1 MRTTEIIEALLF
13 ASDAPL
19 SAADLSRA
27 AEGLD
32 EDAVEQA
39 ILALRAEYDA
49 TGRAFQIYELAG
61 GYQLLTRPEYAGVL
75 ERFHTVPQSGRLSGP
90 ALEVLAII
98 AYRQPIGRA
107 EIEEI
112 RGIGSAGVLR
122 TLQERQLVDVVGR
135 GEGLGRPL
143 LYGTTQK
150 FLEHFGFNSL
160 HDLPRPDELPVVLK
174 QRAPDAAAAVQEA
187 PPGAPEAAP
196 SASEAAPAAADAEP
210 GAAAAAGAPAAS
222 NGAEP
227 PGAGDERPAAPDGA
241 ESAEAEDAPAA
252 RAGAEA
258 AEPAAEERETTP
270 EGLEPAATQQREA
283 PPESPELLVGE
294 EGESGADGPEPVV
307 AEEYE
312 SAPDVAEPVAA
323 EQSDSGPESPEPVV
337 AEERHSAP
345 DGPGQVI
352 PEERESTLDGPEQVI
367 AEQRGS
373 APESPG
379 PATVQEEATVSVC
392 GESPSAGEPPGGQDG
407 AGLAGAEDRPAAA
420 QAGDPES

>member
-19 SAADLSRA
+19 SAGDLCRA

-122 TLQERQLVDVVGR
+122 TLQERQLIDVVNR

-174 QRAPDAAAAVQEA
+174 QRAPDAAAAAQESA
-187 PPGAPEAAP
+187 PASPAAAAPASSAAPAAPEAAL
-196 SASEAAPAAADAEP
+196 
-210 GAAAAAGAPAAS
+210 
-222 NGAEP
+222 
-227 PGAGDERPAAPDGA
+227 
-241 ESAEAEDAPAA
+241 
-252 RAGAEA
+252 AGAEA
-258 AEPAAEERETTP
+258 ASASAE
-270 EGLEPAATQQREA
+270 A
-283 PPESPELLVGE
+283 SP
-294 EGESGADGPEPVV
+294 
-307 AEEYE
+307 
-312 SAPDVAEPVAA
+312 
-323 EQSDSGPESPEPVV
+323 
-337 AEERHSAP
+337 
-345 DGPGQVI
+345 
-352 PEERESTLDGPEQVI
+352 
-367 AEQRGS
+367 
-373 APESPG
+373 
-379 PATVQEEATVSVC
+379 
-392 GESPSAGEPPGGQDG
+392 PSAEG
-407 AGLAGAEDRPAAA
+407 AAGAA
-420 QAGDPES
+420 